1 MTVNTI
7 NLRST
12 KTLTDYV
19 KTVDR
24 MRTLAKQ
31 LAELSKLETKLRPE
45 VLEAIGDRREIAVRG
60 QVRILEPS
68 VKESIGQEDTEKTVE
83 VFRSLGLPLNQRS
96 AEYVA
101 PASFSKLVRDG
112 LVPDELIKRTSES
125 IVIVH

>member
-1 MTVNTI
+1 MTSII

-12 KTLTDYV
+12 ATLTNYV
-19 KTVDR
+19 RTVDK

-31 LAELSKLETKLRPE
+31 LSELSKLEAKLRPE
-45 VLEAIGDRREIAVRG
+45 VLAEIGERREIAVRG

-68 VKESIGQEDTEKTVE
+68 VKESIGQEDTERTVE
-83 VFRSLGLPLNQRS
+83 VFRELGLPLNTRS

-112 LVPDELIKRTSES
+112 VVPEELIERKTES

>member
-1 MTVNTI
+1 MTTTI

-12 KTLTDYV
+12 KTLTAYV
-19 KTVDR
+19 RTVDK

-31 LAELSKLETKLRPE
+31 LAELSKIETALRPE

-60 QVRILEPS
+60 QVRILEAS
-68 VKESIGQEDTEKTVE
+68 TKESIGQEDTEKTVE
-83 VFRSLGLPLNQRS
+83 VFKAIGLPVNTRS

-101 PASFSKLVRDG
+101 PATFGKLVRDG
-112 LVPDELIKRTSES
+112 VVPEELIKRTSEA

>member
-1 MTVNTI
+1 MTTTI

-19 KTVDR
+19 RTVDR

-31 LAELSKLETKLRPE
+31 LNELSKIETKLRPD
-45 VLEAIGDRREIAVRG
+45 VLAEIGERREIAVRG
-60 QVRILEPS
+60 QVRIMEPS
-68 VKESIGQEDTEKTVE
+68 VKESIGQADTEKTVE
-83 VFRSLGLPLNQRS
+83 AFKAIGLPVNTRS

-101 PASFSKLVRDG
+101 PATFGKLVKDG
-112 LVPDELIKRTSES
+112 VVPEELIERKTES

>member
-12 KTLTDYV
+12 ATLTNYV
-19 KTVDR
+19 RTVDR

-31 LAELSKLETKLRPE
+31 LSELSKLEAKLRPE
-45 VLEAIGDRREIAVRG
+45 VLEAIGERREIAVRG

-68 VKESIGQEDTEKTVE
+68 IKESIEQEDTEKTVE
-83 VFRSLGLPLNQRS
+83 VFRGLGLPLNQRS

-101 PASFSKLVRDG
+101 PASFSKFVREG
-112 LVPDELIKRTSES
+112 LVPEELIKRTSES

>member
-19 KTVDR
+19 KTVDK

-45 VLEAIGDRREIAVRG
+45 VLEAIGERREIAVRG

-68 VKESIGQEDTEKTVE
+68 VKESIGQEDAERTVE
-83 VFRSLGLPLNQRS
+83 VFKELGLPLNQRS
-96 AEYVA
+96 PEYCA
-101 PASFSKLVRDG
+101 PASFAKLCRDG
-112 LVPDELIKRTSES
+112 VVPEELIKRTSES

>member
-12 KTLTDYV
+12 ATLTAYV
-19 KTVDR
+19 RTTDR

-31 LAELSKLETKLRPE
+31 LSELSKIEAKLRPE
-45 VLEAIGDRREIAVRG
+45 VLEAIGERREIAVRG

-68 VKESIGQEDTEKTVE
+68 TKESIGQEDTERTVE
-83 VFRSLGLPLNQRS
+83 VFRAIGLPVNTRS
-96 AEYVA
+96 PEFVPPATFRKMVLDGAVPEY
-101 PASFSKLVRDG
+101 LV
-112 LVPDELIKRTSES
+112 KRETEH

>member
-12 KTLTDYV
+12 KNLTDYV
-19 KTVDR
+19 RTVDR

-45 VLEAIGDRREIAVRG
+45 VLEAIGERREIAVRG

-83 VFRSLGLPLNQRS
+83 VFKELGLPLNQRS
-96 AEYVA
+96 PEYCA
-101 PASFSKLVRDG
+101 PASFAKLCRDG
-112 LVPDELIKRTSES
+112 VVPEELIRRTSES

>member
-12 KTLTDYV
+12 ATLTNYV
-19 KTVDR
+19 RTVDR

-45 VLEAIGDRREIAVRG
+45 VLEAIGERREIAVRG
-60 QVRILEPS
+60 QVRILEAS
-68 VKESIGQEDTEKTVE
+68 TKESIGQEDTDKTVE
-83 VFRSLGLPLNQRS
+83 VFRAIGLPVNTRS

-112 LVPDELIKRTSES
+112 IVPEELIRRTSES

>member
-1 MTVNTI
+1 MTQNTI

-12 KTLTDYV
+12 ATLTNYV

-31 LAELSKLETKLRPE
+31 LAELSKLEAKLRPE
-45 VLEAIGDRREIAVRG
+45 VLEAIGERREIAVRG

-68 VKESIGQEDTEKTVE
+68 LKESIGQEDTEKTVE

-96 AEYVA
+96 PEYCA
-101 PASFSKLVRDG
+101 PASFAKLVRDG
-112 LVPDELIKRTSES
+112 IVPEELIRRTSET
-125 IVIVH
+125 VVVVH

>member
-7 NLRST
+7 NLRSK

-19 KTVDR
+19 KTTDR

-31 LAELSKLETKLRPE
+31 LSELQMIETKLRPE
-45 VLEAIGDRREIAVRG
+45 VLEAIGERREVAVRG

-68 VKESIGQEDTEKTVE
+68 VKESIGQEDTERTVE
-83 VFRSLGLPLNQRS
+83 VFKELGLPLNQRS
-96 AEYVA
+96 PEYCA
-101 PASFSKLVRDG
+101 PASFAKLVRDG
-112 LVPDELIKRTSES
+112 VVPDELIKRTSES

>member
-19 KTVDR
+19 RTTDR

-31 LAELSKLETKLRPE
+31 LSELSKLETKLRPE

-68 VKESIGQEDTEKTVE
+68 IKESIGQADGEKTVE
-83 VFRSLGLPLNQRS
+83 VFKELGLPLNTRS

-112 LVPDELIKRTSES
+112 LVPEELIKRSSES